1 VETKSS
7 AGPVFGAPPAA
18 VAAQLVF
25 VLAGNPTSIA
35 KIIPYTQNVLSR
47 AIIPLGEDVGA
58 ATLLKITGNSMIL
71 GMVEIVAEALVFA
84 EKSGL
89 GTGPL
94 NQFIELTFPGSP
106 FATYAKRMLSG
117 EYAPVPPARPGFQI
131 DLAMKDSRHAMDL
144 ASDCGA
150 RLEVIE
156 IMDRHLK
163 TAKEIGGENMDIR
176 FKSPF
181 CILYCIVREELIVST
196 TYGTL
201 RKEAGLKFSD
211 TVD

>member
-1 VETKSS
+1 VGTKSS
-7 AGPVFGAPPAA
+7 TGPVFGAPPSA

-35 KIIPYTQNVLSR
+35 KIKPYTQNVMAR

-58 ATLLKITGNSMIL
+58 ATLLKISGNSMIL

-89 GTGPL
+89 GTGPM
-94 NQFIELTFPGSP
+94 NQFIELMFPQSP
-106 FATYAKRMLSG
+106 FSAYAKRMLSG

-131 DLAMKDSRHAMDL
+131 DLAMKDSRHAMNL
-144 ASDCGA
+144 ARDCGA
-150 RLEVIE
+150 RLEVVE

-163 TAKEIGGENMDIR
+163 TAKEIGGDNMDIR
-176 FKSPF
+176 FQSPF
-181 CILYCIVREELIVST
+181 AFSFGLCVRS
-196 TYGTL
+196 
-201 RKEAGLKFSD
+201 
-211 TVD
+211 

>member
-1 VETKSS
+1 MGTKSS
-7 AGPVFGAPPAA
+7 TGPVFGAPPSA

-35 KIIPYTQNVLSR
+35 KIKPYTQNVMAR

-58 ATLLKITGNSMIL
+58 ATLLKISGNSMIL

-89 GTGPL
+89 GTGPMS
-94 NQFIELTFPGSP
+94 QFIELMFPQSP
-106 FATYAKRMLSG
+106 FSAYAKRMLSG

-131 DLAMKDSRHAMDL
+131 DLAMKDSRHAMNL
-144 ASDCGA
+144 ARDCGA
-150 RLEVIE
+150 RLEVVE

-163 TAKEIGGENMDIR
+163 TAKEIGGDNMDIR
-176 FKSPF
+176 FQSPF
-181 CILYCIVREELIVST
+181 AFSFGLCVRS
-196 TYGTL
+196 
-201 RKEAGLKFSD
+201 
-211 TVD
+211 